1 MTILKL
7 PTFLRKIHRFLDG
20 IHLPMLGISL
30 WEMFDIYVRGVFKN
44 RLIAK
49 ASAISWSFFLS
60 LFPFLLFLLSILPYL
75 PHYDKLQF
83 YIFEVLM
90 HNVFPAHMHADV
102 TNYITKSIVPNM
114 KSISNFT
121 IIFAL
126 IFATNGT
133 FSLIDGFNDHT
144 EEKRTDVYE
153 YILSFFITIGF
164 IAIIFLALF
173 GVYYS
178 EVVLKLFTPEYD
190 ISWFVDNL
198 SKIIGFVS
206 FPSHDRALF
215 YWVGTA
221 KIARFRQALPGAFF
235 TTVVFVITTYFFA
248 VYVSKFARYNV
259 LYGSIGSLIL
269 LMVWVNLNVI
279 LLLLGNEL
287 NIAIRKLRIEKILA
301 DEMKHEI
308 EEYQQSIPEIPENS
322 AKNTI
327 VLDSNHNS

>member
-1 MTILKL
+1 M
-7 PTFLRKIHRFLDG
+7 
-20 IHLPMLGISL
+20 
-30 WEMFDIYVRGVFKN
+30 
-44 RLIAK
+44 
-49 ASAISWSFFLS
+49 
-60 LFPFLLFLLSILPYL
+60 
-75 PHYDKLQF
+75 
-83 YIFEVLM
+83 
-90 HNVFPAHMHADV
+90 
-102 TNYITKSIVPNM
+102 
-114 KSISNFT
+114 
-121 IIFAL
+121 
-126 IFATNGT
+126 
-133 FSLIDGFNDHT
+133 
-144 EEKRTDVYE
+144 
-153 YILSFFITIGF
+153 
-164 IAIIFLALF
+164 
-173 GVYYS
+173 YYS
-178 EVVLKLFTPEYD
+178 EVVLKLFTPQYD

-206 FPSHDRALF
+206 FPLFYFLLLALF

-235 TTVVFVITTYFFA
+235 TTIVFVITTYFFA

-259 LYGSIGSLIL
+259 LYGSIGSIIL